1 MVASATPFP
10 TLRSVVERCCN
21 SNPWSDPLLVP
32 LLSAP
37 PRAASQSKGVPRDQ
51 IGFLR
56 PRVVRAIL
64 KDVPRSSVPREAL
77 VWSNE
82 RHRELADLP
91 AWVAINPD
99 LLHHQSR
106 TPAINALVQLW
117 RQEKTF
123 PDPLDG
129 WRDELYDVY
138 ASTNSADGISS
149 VLFADLH
156 RSGKWP
162 ADRSLDVSAPPTSQP
177 FFALE
182 RSACALFG
190 VATFG
195 VHMTAYVQDEE
206 DGQVQ
211 IWVPRRSK
219 TKSTWPGFLD
229 NSVAGGITAGEDVEI
244 SMIRECTE
252 EAGWP
257 EELVRPRL
265 QQVIFTSYFYQTET
279 EHEEGGWIQPEVEF
293 TYALELPKEAVPT
306 PEDGEAESFELMS
319 IHDCLRTMRAGAWKA
334 NTAPILIQFLVLNN
348 LLHVEDE
355 SLEGILQQVQQ
366 DLKLPGTGF

>member
-1 MVASATPFP
+1 MVAAATPFP

-21 SNPWSDPLLVP
+21 SDPWSDPLLVP

-37 PRAASQSKGVPRDQ
+37 PRADSQSNSVSRDQ

-64 KDVPRSSVPREAL
+64 KDVRRSGAPREAL
-77 VWSNE
+77 VWSSE
-82 RHRELADLP
+82 KHGKLADLP

-99 LLHHQSR
+99 LVHHESR

-149 VLFADLH
+149 VLFADLYRNGKWPLYDVYASTNSADGISSVLFADLH

-162 ADRSLDVSAPPTSQP
+162 VDRSLDVSASPASQP

-190 VATFG
+190 VAT
-195 VHMTAYVQDEE
+195 
-206 DGQVQ
+206 
-211 IWVPRRSK
+211 
-219 TKSTWPGFLD
+219 
-229 NSVAGGITAGEDVEI
+229 
-244 SMIRECTE
+244 ECAE

-293 TYALELPKEAVPT
+293 TYALELPKEAIPT

-334 NTAPILIQFLVLNN
+334 NTAPILLQFLLLNN